1 MKKKIAV
8 FVMSTL
14 IFVSVP
20 YYSPISNQIVSV
32 QASVSKKTLLKRAK
46 KLKFG
51 MSFKKVKSIMGKPYK
66 EYKDESGYWTLEY
79 NKGAITFG
87 FNENKKLNYANGAA
101 PQIEKQGYAYASS
114 QKEARKNKHDR
125 LIGFAQSF
133 GRKPFDTIQKMP
145 SVYKTFEDNGYMYT
159 LWNTGDLGIL
169 VRIDDTSN
177 NVTKVFKYDKKADD
191 KLGELLYTGRTII
204 QKEKRPVYNY

>member
-1 MKKKIAV
+1 MKNKFLTFISIA
-8 FVMSTL
+8 F
-14 IFVSVP
+14 IFSIFSYSVINSVNP
-20 YYSPISNQIVSV
+20 VTV
-32 QASVSKKTLLKRAK
+32 QAVSKSTYKVRAR

-51 MSFKKVKSIMGKPYK
+51 MSLKKVKSIMGKPYK
-66 EYKDESGYWTLEY
+66 EYKDESGYWSLEY
-79 NKGAITFG
+79 SKGDITFG

-101 PQIEKQGYAYASS
+101 PQVEKQGYAYASS
-114 QKEARKNKHDR
+114 QKKDRKNKHER

-159 LWNTGDLGIL
+159 LWNTGNLGIL

-177 NVTKVFKYDKKADD
+177 NVTKVFKYDKDTDD

>member
-8 FVMSTL
+8 FVTSTL

-79 NKGAITFG
+79 NKGTITFG